1 MSRLDKF
8 TITKMIKDKNSLPM
22 YDIINNTVI
31 MIPNSKIYYNFT
43 KNYLRLLDN
52 DIMKKL
58 KLDFSINETEMS
70 SRFYKTIYENHPS
83 LGKEITFCE
92 KPYFVYF
99 INYNNNP
106 YYTNSELNAKNLFF
120 GLNIKD
126 NKSICKKISKIELN
140 KNDIIDSFKYI
151 TSNNYDKIIKYY
163 SFVGAEKINNYL
175 RGNTTTIDKTHKDII
190 LKLDTIISNSPKLKT
205 DQIVFRFLSDDTFLK
220 TKIEKKIFIEEAFMS
235 TTRNPIMKSAED
247 NFGKFIMKIYIPKKY
262 NDKYISIESISLFPQ
277 EQEILLARGS
287 KLKLIKEY
295 KINQFTVYDF
305 EFIGVAS
312 KTNIETQSDIKE
324 IDILYHRFDDSLE
337 NISNDLSYY
346 SQINFKGNNDN
357 IFYSGYNKQP
367 KALKK
372 FFFFKKNVL
381 YLYQLDKDGNIDIFI
396 EITDNQIFINYFMK
410 FFGHSIKE
418 NIDEYIK
425 KYKIITSIAVIF
437 NVNNVKINT
446 IQIPGYLLDKK
457 NLSNNQICLDYYTML
472 KKNDYTISKF
482 LKLDFSVYYIKHLK
496 QSKINDEYISEFPSL
511 KIFSMNNN
519 ITNLDK
525 LFMLIV
531 EKQPSLMIEFYNLCS
546 FYFDSYN
553 NPFNKDYY
561 NLDFKNMFFN

>member
-396 EITDNQIFINYFMK
+396 EITDNQIFIKNFMK

-418 NIDEYIK
+418 NINEYIK

-446 IQIPGYLLDKK
+446 IQIPG
-457 NLSNNQICLDYYTML
+457 
-472 KKNDYTISKF
+472 
-482 LKLDFSVYYIKHLK
+482 
-496 QSKINDEYISEFPSL
+496 
-511 KIFSMNNN
+511 
-519 ITNLDK
+519 
-525 LFMLIV
+525 
-531 EKQPSLMIEFYNLCS
+531 
-546 FYFDSYN
+546 
-553 NPFNKDYY
+553 
-561 NLDFKNMFFN
+561 